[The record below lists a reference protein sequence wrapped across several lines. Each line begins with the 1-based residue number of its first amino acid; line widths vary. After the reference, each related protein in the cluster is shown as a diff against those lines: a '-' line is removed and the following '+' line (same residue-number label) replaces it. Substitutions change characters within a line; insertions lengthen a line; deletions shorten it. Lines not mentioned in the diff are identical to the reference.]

1 MIFNLKMVT
10 IDIKYCDYLR
20 KFDDKVVYNMA
31 NKSNRPFIGILF
43 NIGDI
48 EYFAPL
54 SSPKPKH
61 LKMKN
66 KIDFF
71 KIKNGELG
79 AVNFNNMIPVT
90 KENYTVLNLNEN
102 TGKIEK
108 DKYLKL
114 LLEQLKWLNENI
126 YQVSENSFKL
136 YNLYNDNKL
145 PEVIRKRCCNF
156 KMLESKCI
164 EYNAKI

>member
-1 MIFNLKMVT
+1 MIFNLQMVT
-10 IDIKYCDYLR
+10 IDNEYCDYLR
-20 KFDDKVVYNMA
+20 KFDSKVAYNMA
-31 NKSNRPFIGILF
+31 KKSNRPFIGILF
-43 NIGDI
+43 NINDI

-61 LKMKN
+61 LTMKN

-102 TGKIEK
+102 TGKVEK

-126 YQVSENSFKL
+126 YQVSENSYKL

-156 KMLESKCI
+156 KMLESKCM

>member
-1 MIFNLKMVT
+1 MIFNLKMVI
-10 IDIKYCDYLR
+10 IDSEYCDYLR
-20 KFDDKVVYNMA
+20 KFDNKVMYNMSK
-31 NKSNRPFIGILF
+31 KSNRPFIGILF
-43 NIGDI
+43 NIGNI

-61 LKMKN
+61 LTMKN
-66 KIDFF
+66 KVDFF

-90 KENYTVLNLNEN
+90 KENYTIINLNEN
-102 TGKIEK
+102 TDKIEK

-114 LLEQLKWLNENI
+114 LHEQLKWLNENV
-126 YQVSENSFKL
+126 YQINRNSYKL